1 MNRFTSR
8 ERRRHDERGMTLVEL
23 MVVLMM
29 TSIVSALVYAVLI
42 DSTKVAARADNST
55 RAENSGRLALRA
67 MSEDIRAAVQIRGAT
82 STTACTTGLT
92 YPAGFT
98 TCLGFLIP
106 HATSASATT
115 TTVAGGT
122 KPIACPYS
130 NITYGLK
137 AGVIREDRTD
147 YNASCAA
154 TSSFTGK
161 TVLASV
167 DNTAA
172 QWLFTFYDTYGNRLG
187 ASDAVTAYQVAGS
200 VSMQVYLNYQ
210 KGAPDISL
218 MTTAALRNDR

>member
-1 MNRFTSR
+1 MRR
-8 ERRRHDERGMTLVEL
+8 QQRRRDERGMTLVEL

-67 MSEDIRAAVQIRGAT
+67 MSQDIRAAVQIRGAS

-98 TCLGFLIP
+98 TCVGFLVP
-106 HATSASATT
+106 HEVSASAAT
-115 TTVAGGT
+115 TTVAPGT

-130 NITYGLK
+130 NITYGLT

-147 YNASCAA
+147 YNASCTA

-161 TVLASV
+161 TVLAGV

-172 QWLFTFYDTYGNRLG
+172 QALFTFYDTYGNRLG
-187 ASDAVTAYQVAGS
+187 VSDTVAAYQEAGS
-200 VSMQVYLNYQ
+200 VLVQVYLNYQ